1 MLHVA
6 VVRSPFAHATI
17 SGIDTGPATE
27 VPGVVAV
34 YTATDLCADR
44 ISLPNAWSVTSD

>member
-6 VVRSPFAHATI
+6 VVRSPLAHATI
-17 SGIDTGPATE
+17 TGIDTGPAVE

-34 YTATDLCADR
+34 YTAADLGAGEVT
-44 ISLPNAWSVTSD
+44 LPNT